1 MAILL
6 EDVAIERIMKLNAG
20 IVGGRRPIAIATLTT
35 ATRSAI
41 IVQIVKYLAMIAIEQ
56 RQEVF

>member
-1 MAILL
+1 MAISL
-6 EDVAIERIMKLNAG
+6 EDVAKEKINKLDARML
-20 IVGGRRPIAIATLTT
+20 GGRPIAIATLTT